1 MAAPTGDLSKARQLK
16 EYRRANGLCFSCG
29 EKFIPGHVCTK
40 PSIAQVHAMDTSM
53 NGTEIFSDEV
63 ENQETAM
70 AAMQL
75 SINVL
80 SGSDHPSTIRLRAL
94 IGNQAVLILL
104 DSGSSQSWS
113 GYYTFTGLAV
123 SESG

>member
-1 MAAPTGDLSKARQLK
+1 
-16 EYRRANGLCFSCG
+16 
-29 EKFIPGHVCTK
+29 
-40 PSIAQVHAMDTSM
+40 MDTSM
-53 NGTEIFSDEV
+53 NGTKIFSDEV